1 MPLLKSGSLVDDPW
15 IPVADGE
22 PLPPAGAIIVSLKR
36 WQEERADLIARAN
49 GLGVRLAAADHAGA
63 IAADIPLLA
72 LIALEFPTFRDGR
85 AYSTARLLR
94 ERFGFKGEL
103 RAVGNVLR
111 DQLLFMHR
119 CGFDAFEV
127 RDAAA
132 VDEWKRAMSEIS
144 IFYQATADGH
154 ATAIQLRQHRRPQS

>member
-22 PLPPAGAIIVSLKR
+22 PLPRAGAIIVSLKR
-36 WQEERADLIARAN
+36 WQDERADLIARAN

-85 AYSTARLLR
+85 AYSTARLLTSVSASR
-94 ERFGFKGEL
+94 VNCVPS
-103 RAVGNVLR
+103 ATSCVIS
-111 DQLLFMHR
+111 
-119 CGFDAFEV
+119 CYSCT
-127 RDAAA
+127 AAA
-132 VDEWKRAMSEIS
+132 LMP
-144 IFYQATADGH
+144 
-154 ATAIQLRQHRRPQS
+154 LRSRTLRLSRNGSRR